1 VWAAWPTV
9 ESERTAVK
17 ADLGRTMKER
27 IGAIRSAR
35 KLPCAATRSRVG
47 LPAMPAS
54 RELPRWCRTPPL
66 SSDLPAEDS
75 AAINGRTTAA
85 VRSYLGG
92 DPCMPALAQ

>member
-35 KLPCAATRSRVG
+35 KRPCLCCHAIPRRPARDARIARAA
-47 LPAMPAS
+47 AMVPHATF
-54 RELPRWCRTPPL
+54 E
-66 SSDLPAEDS
+66 
-75 AAINGRTTAA
+75 
-85 VRSYLGG
+85 
-92 DPCMPALAQ
+92 Q